1 MNRFMDKLKN
11 RLKRCMDPSDINMKQ
26 METLIKQG
34 TIVIDVRSP
43 QEFAEGHIPG
53 AICIPEY
60 NIQREIRNKVPNIN
74 SLIIVY
80 CDSGVRS
87 KMHKKDYKKWD
98 INKCIICVNNIFTDR
113 IIGKTN

>member
-1 MNRFMDKLKN
+1 MNRFMDKIKN
-11 RLKRCMDPSDINMKQ
+11 RLKRCMDPSDINMEQ

-34 TIVIDVRSP
+34 AIVIDVRSP

-60 NIQREIRNKVPNIN
+60 NIQREIRNEVPNIN

-87 KMHKKDYKKWD
+87 KNAQKRLQKIGYKQVYNLCK
-98 INKCIICVNNIFTDR
+98 
-113 IIGKTN
+113 

>member
-1 MNRFMDKLKN
+1 MDKLKN
-11 RLKRCMDPSDINMKQ
+11 RLKRCMDLSDINIEQ

-34 TIVIDVRSP
+34 AIVIDVRSP

-87 KMHKKDYKKWD
+87 KNAQKRLQKMGYKQVYNLCK
-98 INKCIICVNNIFTDR
+98 
-113 IIGKTN
+113 

>member
-11 RLKRCMDPSDINMKQ
+11 RLKRCMDLSDINIEQ

-34 TIVIDVRSP
+34 AIVIDVRSP

-74 SLIIVY
+74 SLIIIY

-87 KMHKKDYKKWD
+87 KNAQKRLQKMGYKQVYNLCK
-98 INKCIICVNNIFTDR
+98 
-113 IIGKTN
+113 

>member
-11 RLKRCMDPSDINMKQ
+11 RLKRCMDPSDINIEQ

-34 TIVIDVRSP
+34 AIVIDVRSP

-87 KMHKKDYKKWD
+87 KNAQKRLQKMGYKQVYNLCK
-98 INKCIICVNNIFTDR
+98 
-113 IIGKTN
+113 

>member
-1 MNRFMDKLKN
+1 MDKLKN
-11 RLKRCMDPSDINMKQ
+11 RLKRCMDPSDINIEQ

-34 TIVIDVRSP
+34 AIVIDVRSP

-87 KMHKKDYKKWD
+87 KNAQKRLQKIGYKQVYNLCK
-98 INKCIICVNNIFTDR
+98 
-113 IIGKTN
+113 

>member
-11 RLKRCMDPSDINMKQ
+11 RLK
-26 METLIKQG
+26 TLIKQG
-34 TIVIDVRSP
+34 AIVIDVRSP

-87 KMHKKDYKKWD
+87 KNAQKRLQKMGYKQVYNLCK
-98 INKCIICVNNIFTDR
+98 
-113 IIGKTN
+113 

>member
-1 MNRFMDKLKN
+1 MNRFMDKIKN
-11 RLKRCMDPSDINMKQ
+11 RLKRCMDPSDINMEQ

-34 TIVIDVRSP
+34 AIVIDVRSP

-87 KMHKKDYKKWD
+87 KNAQKRLQKIGYKQVYNLCK
-98 INKCIICVNNIFTDR
+98 
-113 IIGKTN
+113 

>member
-1 MNRFMDKLKN
+1 
-11 RLKRCMDPSDINMKQ
+11 MDPSDINMEQ

-87 KMHKKDYKKWD
+87 KNAQKRLQKMGYKQVYNLCK
-98 INKCIICVNNIFTDR
+98 
-113 IIGKTN
+113 

>member
-1 MNRFMDKLKN
+1 MYES
-11 RLKRCMDPSDINMKQ
+11 SDINMKQ

-60 NIQREIRNKVPNIN
+60 NIQREIRNK
-74 SLIIVY
+74 SA
-80 CDSGVRS
+80 
-87 KMHKKDYKKWD
+87 KYK
-98 INKCIICVNNIFTDR
+98 IFNNCIL
-113 IIGKTN
+113 

>member
-11 RLKRCMDPSDINMKQ
+11 RLKRCMDLSDINIEQ

-87 KMHKKDYKKWD
+87 KNAQKRLQKMGYKQVYNLCK
-98 INKCIICVNNIFTDR
+98 
-113 IIGKTN
+113 

>member
-11 RLKRCMDPSDINMKQ
+11 RLKRCMDTSDINIEQ

-34 TIVIDVRSP
+34 AIVIDVRSP

-87 KMHKKDYKKWD
+87 KNAQKRLQKIGYKQVYNLCK
-98 INKCIICVNNIFTDR
+98 
-113 IIGKTN
+113 

>member
-1 MNRFMDKLKN
+1 MNSFMDKLKN
-11 RLKRCMDPSDINMKQ
+11 RLKRCMDPSDINIEQ
-26 METLIKQG
+26 METFIKQG
-34 TIVIDVRSP
+34 AIVIDVRSP
-43 QEFAEGHIPG
+43 QKFAEGHIPG

-87 KMHKKDYKKWD
+87 KNAQKRLQKMGYKQVYNLCK
-98 INKCIICVNNIFTDR
+98 
-113 IIGKTN
+113 

>member
-1 MNRFMDKLKN
+1 MNRFMDKIKN
-11 RLKRCMDPSDINMKQ
+11 RLKRCMDPSDINIEQ

-34 TIVIDVRSP
+34 AIVIDVRSP

-87 KMHKKDYKKWD
+87 KNAQKRLQKIGYKQVYNLCK
-98 INKCIICVNNIFTDR
+98 
-113 IIGKTN
+113 

>member
-11 RLKRCMDPSDINMKQ
+11 RLKRCMDPSDINMEQ

-34 TIVIDVRSP
+34 AIVIDVRSP

-80 CDSGVRS
+80 CDSGVRR
-87 KMHKKDYKKWD
+87 KNAQKRLQKIGYKQVYNLCK
-98 INKCIICVNNIFTDR
+98 
-113 IIGKTN
+113 

>member
-11 RLKRCMDPSDINMKQ
+11 RLKRCMDPSDINIEQ
-26 METLIKQG
+26 MEKLIKQG
-34 TIVIDVRSP
+34 AIVIDVRSP

-87 KMHKKDYKKWD
+87 KNVQKRLQKMGYKQVYNLCK
-98 INKCIICVNNIFTDR
+98 
-113 IIGKTN
+113 

>member
-11 RLKRCMDPSDINMKQ
+11 RLKRCMDPSDINMEQ
-26 METLIKQG
+26 METFIKHG
-34 TIVIDVRSP
+34 AIVIDVRSP

-60 NIQREIRNKVPNIN
+60 NTQREIKNKVPNID
-74 SLIIVY
+74 SLIILY

-87 KMHKKDYKKWD
+87 KNAQKRLQKMGYRQVYNLCK
-98 INKCIICVNNIFTDR
+98 
-113 IIGKTN
+113 

>member
-1 MNRFMDKLKN
+1 MDKIKN
-11 RLKRCMDPSDINMKQ
+11 RLKRCMDPSDINMEQ

-34 TIVIDVRSP
+34 AIVIDVRSP

-87 KMHKKDYKKWD
+87 KNAQKRLQKIGYKQVYNLCK
-98 INKCIICVNNIFTDR
+98 
-113 IIGKTN
+113 

>member
-87 KMHKKDYKKWD
+87 KNAQKRLQKMEYKQVYNLCK
-98 INKCIICVNNIFTDR
+98 
-113 IIGKTN
+113 

>member
-11 RLKRCMDPSDINMKQ
+11 RLKRCMDPSDINMEQ

-34 TIVIDVRSP
+34 AIVIDVRSP

-80 CDSGVRS
+80 WDSGVRS
-87 KMHKKDYKKWD
+87 KNAQKRLQKMGYKQVYNLCK
-98 INKCIICVNNIFTDR
+98 
-113 IIGKTN
+113 

>member
-11 RLKRCMDPSDINMKQ
+11 RLKRCMDPSDINMEQ

-34 TIVIDVRSP
+34 AIVIDVRSP

-60 NIQREIRNKVPNIN
+60 NIQREIRNKVPNIK

-87 KMHKKDYKKWD
+87 KNAQKRLQKMGYKQVYNLCK
-98 INKCIICVNNIFTDR
+98 
-113 IIGKTN
+113 

>member
-11 RLKRCMDPSDINMKQ
+11 RLKRCMDPSDINIEQ

-34 TIVIDVRSP
+34 AIVIDVRSP

-60 NIQREIRNKVPNIN
+60 NIQREIRNKVSNIN

-87 KMHKKDYKKWD
+87 KNAQKRLQKMGYKQVYNLCK
-98 INKCIICVNNIFTDR
+98 
-113 IIGKTN
+113 

>member
-11 RLKRCMDPSDINMKQ
+11 RLKRCMDPSDINIEQ

-34 TIVIDVRSP
+34 AIVIDVRSP

-87 KMHKKDYKKWD
+87 INAQKRLQKIGYKQVYNLCK
-98 INKCIICVNNIFTDR
+98 
-113 IIGKTN
+113 

>member
-1 MNRFMDKLKN
+1 MNRFMDKIKN
-11 RLKRCMDPSDINMKQ
+11 RLKRCMDPSDINMEQ

-34 TIVIDVRSP
+34 AIVIDVRSP

-87 KMHKKDYKKWD
+87 KNAQKRLQKMGYKQVYNLCK
-98 INKCIICVNNIFTDR
+98 
-113 IIGKTN
+113 

>member
-11 RLKRCMDPSDINMKQ
+11 RLKICMDPSDINMEQ

-34 TIVIDVRSP
+34 AIVIDVRSP

-87 KMHKKDYKKWD
+87 KNAQKRLQKMGYKQVYNLCK
-98 INKCIICVNNIFTDR
+98 
-113 IIGKTN
+113 

>member
-1 MNRFMDKLKN
+1 MNSFMDKLKN
-11 RLKRCMDPSDINMKQ
+11 ILIRCMDPRDINIEQ
-26 METLIKQG
+26 METFIKQG
-34 TIVIDVRSP
+34 AIVIDVRSP

-87 KMHKKDYKKWD
+87 KNAQKRLQKMGYKQVYNLCK
-98 INKCIICVNNIFTDR
+98 
-113 IIGKTN
+113 

>member
-11 RLKRCMDPSDINMKQ
+11 RLKRCMDPSDINMEQ

-34 TIVIDVRSP
+34 AIVIDVRSP

-80 CDSGVRS
+80 CDSRVRS
-87 KMHKKDYKKWD
+87 KNAQKRLQKMGYKQVYNLCK
-98 INKCIICVNNIFTDR
+98 
-113 IIGKTN
+113 

>member
-1 MNRFMDKLKN
+1 MDKLKN
-11 RLKRCMDPSDINMKQ
+11 RLKRCMDPSDINMEQ

-34 TIVIDVRSP
+34 AIVIDVRSP

-60 NIQREIRNKVPNIN
+60 NIQKEIRNKVPNIN

-87 KMHKKDYKKWD
+87 KNAQKRLQKMGYKQVYNLCK
-98 INKCIICVNNIFTDR
+98 
-113 IIGKTN
+113 

>member
-1 MNRFMDKLKN
+1 MDKLKN
-11 RLKRCMDPSDINMKQ
+11 RLKRCMDPSDINMEQ

-34 TIVIDVRSP
+34 AIVIDVRSP

-87 KMHKKDYKKWD
+87 KNAQKRLQKIGYKQVYNLCK
-98 INKCIICVNNIFTDR
+98 
-113 IIGKTN
+113 

>member
-11 RLKRCMDPSDINMKQ
+11 RLKRCMDLSEINIEQ

-34 TIVIDVRSP
+34 AIVIDVRSP

-87 KMHKKDYKKWD
+87 KNAQKRLQKMGYKQVYNLCK
-98 INKCIICVNNIFTDR
+98 
-113 IIGKTN
+113 

>member
-11 RLKRCMDPSDINMKQ
+11 RLKRCMDPSDINIEQ

-34 TIVIDVRSP
+34 AIVIDVRSP

-87 KMHKKDYKKWD
+87 KNAQKILQKMGYKQVYNLCK
-98 INKCIICVNNIFTDR
+98 
-113 IIGKTN
+113 

>member
-11 RLKRCMDPSDINMKQ
+11 RLKRCMDPSDINIGQ

-34 TIVIDVRSP
+34 AIVIDVRSP

-87 KMHKKDYKKWD
+87 KNAQKRLQKMGYKQVYNLCK
-98 INKCIICVNNIFTDR
+98 
-113 IIGKTN
+113 

>member
-11 RLKRCMDPSDINMKQ
+11 RLKRCMDPSDINIEQ

-34 TIVIDVRSP
+34 AIVIDVRSP

-87 KMHKKDYKKWD
+87 KNAQKRLQKIGYKQVYNLCK
-98 INKCIICVNNIFTDR
+98 
-113 IIGKTN
+113 

>member
-11 RLKRCMDPSDINMKQ
+11 RLKRCMDPSDINMEQ

-34 TIVIDVRSP
+34 AIVIDVRSP

-60 NIQREIRNKVPNIN
+60 NIQREIRSKVPNID
-74 SLIIVY
+74 SLIILY

-87 KMHKKDYKKWD
+87 KNAQKRVQKMGYRQVYNLCK
-98 INKCIICVNNIFTDR
+98 
-113 IIGKTN
+113 

>member
-11 RLKRCMDPSDINMKQ
+11 RLKRCMDLSDINIEQ

-34 TIVIDVRSP
+34 AIVIDVRSP

-87 KMHKKDYKKWD
+87 KNAQKRLQKMGYKQVYNLCK
-98 INKCIICVNNIFTDR
+98 
-113 IIGKTN
+113 

>member
-1 MNRFMDKLKN
+1 MNRFMDKIKN
-11 RLKRCMDPSDINMKQ
+11 RLKRCMDPSDINMEQ

-34 TIVIDVRSP
+34 AIVIDVRSP

-60 NIQREIRNKVPNIN
+60 NIQKEIRNKVPNIN

-87 KMHKKDYKKWD
+87 KNAQKRLQKMGYKQVYNLCK
-98 INKCIICVNNIFTDR
+98 
-113 IIGKTN
+113 

>member
-11 RLKRCMDPSDINMKQ
+11 RLKRCMDPSDINIEQ
-26 METLIKQG
+26 METFIKQG
-34 TIVIDVRSP
+34 AIVIDVRSP

-53 AICIPEY
+53 AISIPEY
-60 NIQREIRNKVPNIN
+60 NIQREIRNKVTNIN

-87 KMHKKDYKKWD
+87 KNAQKRLQKMGYKQVYNLCK
-98 INKCIICVNNIFTDR
+98 
-113 IIGKTN
+113 

>member
-1 MNRFMDKLKN
+1 MDKLKN
-11 RLKRCMDPSDINMKQ
+11 RLKRCMDPSDINIEQ

-34 TIVIDVRSP
+34 AIVIDVRSP

-87 KMHKKDYKKWD
+87 KNAQKRLQKMGYKQVYNLCK
-98 INKCIICVNNIFTDR
+98 
-113 IIGKTN
+113 

>member
-11 RLKRCMDPSDINMKQ
+11 RLKRCMDPSDINMEQ

-53 AICIPEY
+53 AI
-60 NIQREIRNKVPNIN
+60 
-74 SLIIVY
+74 IIVY

-87 KMHKKDYKKWD
+87 KNAQKRLQKMGYKQVYNLCK
-98 INKCIICVNNIFTDR
+98 
-113 IIGKTN
+113 